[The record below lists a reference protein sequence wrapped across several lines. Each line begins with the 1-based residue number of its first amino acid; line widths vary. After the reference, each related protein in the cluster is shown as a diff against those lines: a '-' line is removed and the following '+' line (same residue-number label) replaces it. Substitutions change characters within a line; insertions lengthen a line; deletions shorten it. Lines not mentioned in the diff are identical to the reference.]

1 MQNYTKQER
10 NADVFETK
18 SWRIVT
24 DIIAALSASRA
35 CTLRETEIK
44 NSFLPND
51 KWVLD
56 GQRKTKQL
64 WQQKA
69 SKREFS
75 MNTWVSARLK
85 VQTAAAFSAGER
97 GRCCCDQGWFRDH
110 SGTPQP
116 PSAPAGSLADTAPA
130 SVFRGWIWDSQRLSF
145 AGKAAQAPETDAEKP
160 ELLFPRTR
168 TESAPKGSQCT
179 GNGLLLP
186 GAQGQPLGSKFIQ
199 SCLCSCAPL
208 PCTLHPE
215 WCCWSRPGCLPCF
228 HCPCISY
235 HSWEKYD
242 LASFKNPF
250 LGSVVL

>member
-24 DIIAALSASRA
+24 DIIAALSASGT
-35 CTLRETEIK
+35 CTLGETEIK

-85 VQTAAAFSAGER
+85 VQTAAAFPAGEK

-130 SVFRGWIWDSQRLSF
+130 SVFRGWI
-145 AGKAAQAPETDAEKP
+145 
-160 ELLFPRTR
+160 
-168 TESAPKGSQCT
+168 
-179 GNGLLLP
+179 
-186 GAQGQPLGSKFIQ
+186 
-199 SCLCSCAPL
+199 
-208 PCTLHPE
+208 
-215 WCCWSRPGCLPCF
+215 
-228 HCPCISY
+228 
-235 HSWEKYD
+235 
-242 LASFKNPF
+242 
-250 LGSVVL
+250 